1 MYGVST
7 GSYSDGVLE
16 IHTTQIDWPYIDD
29 AGRPL
34 SPNAEVFEKYTIA
47 EGGNK
52 LTYTQTISDPEVLVE
67 PVTIGWS
74 YIDIGEETIKPLF
87 CEG

>member
-1 MYGVST
+1 MT
-7 GSYSDGVLE
+7 
-16 IHTTQIDWPYIDD
+16 